1 MDSWIITIVRKKG
14 FIASSSVIVEDCS
27 EEEMGMF
34 VLVVTGSMEA
44 MKLMEALIQKQNI
57 SLSLKKILNKMGVYI
72 NNERVKGYEIHKLT
86 WKLTN

>member
-1 MDSWIITIVRKKG
+1 
-14 FIASSSVIVEDCS
+14 VEDCS
-27 EEEMGMF
+27 EEETGMF
-34 VLVVTGSMEA
+34 VLVVTGSVED

-57 SLSLKKILNKMGVYI
+57 SLSLKKILNKVDVYI